1 MIFLVAFALL
11 LSLLLSLAI
20 RRLSLCTGVVDLPD
34 FRRKL
39 HTSPVPRLGGVAFF
53 LAFFVSLVAKNW
65 LFGSFSELDSVLI
78 AAGGLSLLFG
88 AIDDFFDLSP
98 LHKLC
103 LQLVCAAT
111 AALLLPEIYPIRVS
125 IPFIIL
131 MMNAYNFIDG
141 LDALAASLSL
151 SSLIFISLSSLVF
164 FNTGMGITP
173 LLLFFS
179 LLGFLPLN
187 LHPASLYMGESGSAT
202 LGLSIAVITLSL
214 PAPSALLSLSFSLI
228 PIFDA
233 VAAVPRRI
241 LLGRSPFAADKGHI
255 HHKLLSLGV
264 THPTATALLAL
275 LSLILSLASLST
287 ALFLS

>member
-1 MIFLVAFALL
+1 MIFLIPLTLL
-11 LSLLLSLAI
+11 LSLLLSIAI
-20 RRLSLCTGVVDLPD
+20 RRLSLRTGVVDLPD

-39 HTSPVPRLGGVAFF
+39 HTLPVPRLGGVAFF
-53 LAFFVSLVAKNW
+53 LAFYSALIAKGC
-65 LFGSFSELDSVLI
+65 LFGSFSELDSALI
-78 AAGGLSLLFG
+78 SAGGLSLLFG
-88 AIDDFFDLSP
+88 AIDDFFDLLP
-98 LHKLC
+98 LRKLC
-103 LQLVCAAT
+103 LQLVSASS
-111 AALLLPEIYPIRVS
+111 AALLLPEIYPIRLS
-125 IPFIIL
+125 IPFIVL

-151 SSLIFISLSSLVF
+151 SSLLFISLSSLMF

-173 LLLFFS
+173 VLLLFS

-214 PAPSALLSLSFSLI
+214 PLPAALLSLSFSLI

-241 LLGRSPFAADKGHI
+241 LLGRSPFSADKGHI
-255 HHKLLSLGV
+255 HHRLLSLGV
-264 THPTATALLAL
+264 AQPTATAVLAL
-275 LSLILSLASLST
+275 LSLLLSFTSLSLAV
-287 ALFLS
+287 FLS